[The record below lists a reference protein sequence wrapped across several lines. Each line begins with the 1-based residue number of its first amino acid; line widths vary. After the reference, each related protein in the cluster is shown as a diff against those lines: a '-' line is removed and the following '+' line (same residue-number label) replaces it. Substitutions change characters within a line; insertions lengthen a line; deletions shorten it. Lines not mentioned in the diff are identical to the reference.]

1 MKLSL
6 NKKIL
11 LWFLIIILVSFI
23 LYSSL
28 IYFVYQFHLKG
39 EYYFRALRE
48 NPDLDHLLL
57 PRLKEMEEFGPHRRV
72 ADLTI
77 LPPGLFMK
85 VFFSITG
92 GVLVIII
99 IAASGGF
106 LFLKRMLNQ
115 VNLITKNVKE
125 IDDRRLHL
133 RLNLKGKD
141 SISNMARTF
150 DNMLDKIE
158 ASFKSHKQF
167 IQNASHELN
176 TPLTVVKTKID
187 VLMQKKAVTN
197 KEYRETMEIIDSEIM
212 RLSKITEDLLLLSD
226 LEDNGKKAEFN
237 RIDIKTVLK
246 KMVKL
251 FENQIDSKD
260 LKLKLS
266 FDGKSRIL
274 GNQTQIEQ
282 LIFNLM
288 DNAIKYSISEEEL
301 IIGLNNDREEKYLI
315 IETTNTSEAIGK
327 EEIPN
332 IFKRFYKSSKGTT
345 VKGFGLGLAI
355 AKKIVENHGG
365 AIRANYDKDTKQITF
380 KTYLL
385 LLEKKE

>member
-1 MKLSL
+1 MKLTL

-11 LWFLIIILVSFI
+11 FWFIIIILVSIF

-28 IYFVYQFHLKG
+28 IYFVYQFNLRG
-39 EYYFRALRE
+39 ENYSRALNE
-48 NPDLDHLLL
+48 NPDLDHILLE
-57 PRLKEMEEFGPHRRV
+57 RLKEMEKFGPHERID
-72 ADLTI
+72 DLTI
-77 LPPGLFMK
+77 LPPGLFMRI
-85 VFFSITG
+85 FFNITG
-92 GVLVIII
+92 GVLIIII

-125 IDDRRLHL
+125 IDDKRLHL
-133 RLNLKGKD
+133 RLNLKGRD

-158 ASFKSHKQF
+158 ASFKSHKRF

-187 VLMQKKAVTN
+187 VLRQKKSVSN
-197 KEYRETMEIIDSEIM
+197 KEYRETIEIIDSEIM
-212 RLSKITEDLLLLSD
+212 RLSKITEELLLLSD
-226 LEDNGKKAEFN
+226 LESNGKKTEFN
-237 RIDIKTVLK
+237 RIDVKTVLK

-251 FENQIDSKD
+251 FENQIDSRN
-260 LKLKLS
+260 LKLKLN
-266 FDGKSRIL
+266 FEGKSQIL
-274 GNQTQIEQ
+274 GNMTQIEQ

-288 DNAIKYSISEEEL
+288 DNAIKYSIPEKEL
-301 IIGLNNDREEKYLI
+301 LIGLSNDRKEKHLV
-315 IETTNTSEAIGK
+315 IEIANTSEAIRK
-327 EEIPN
+327 EDIPN
-332 IFKRFYKSSKGTT
+332 IFKRFYKSSRGTT

-365 AIRANYDKDTKQITF
+365 AIRVQYNKDTKQVIF
-380 KTYLL
+380 KIYLHL
-385 LLEKKE
+385 